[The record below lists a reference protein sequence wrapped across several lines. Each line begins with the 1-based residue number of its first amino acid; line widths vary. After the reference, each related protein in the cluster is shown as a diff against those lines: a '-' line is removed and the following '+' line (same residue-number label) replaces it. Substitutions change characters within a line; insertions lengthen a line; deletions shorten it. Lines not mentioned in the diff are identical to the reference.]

1 MPQWAGSCWYYLRFC
16 DPLNEMEA
24 WDPEVEKYWMP
35 VDLYVGGVEHAVLHL
50 LYARFWHKVLYDCG
64 FVSTLEPFQTLRNQG
79 LVVARSYQN
88 ANGGYVPAEEVHEKE
103 GRFFRMGTEEE
114 LQSQVDKMSKS
125 KLNGVT
131 PDDMIEDFGA
141 DALRM
146 YEMFM
151 GPFDKEKLWNTDAV
165 NGCRRF
171 LGRVYDIVMSDKI
184 CEEETEEALKL
195 GHRLVHVVE
204 KDIEGMQFNT
214 AIAKMMEFI
223 NAFAPLAQYPKSV
236 VRMLIQA
243 LYPFAPHIAEEAWEH
258 LGGKESLT
266 FFPFPKVD
274 PIYLIDETILYVVQV
289 NGKVRGKWMLPKDKD
304 QEELLAFIKTQPPIV
319 KHITGNITKVIYVP
333 NKLINIVCDV

>member
-16 DPLNEMEA
+16 DPLMKWKPGILKRKNIGCRSISMS
-24 WDPEVEKYWMP
+24 VVSSMQSCICSMP
-35 VDLYVGGVEHAVLHL
+35 VFGIRSSMIVASSVRWSLSRLCGTKDLSSPVPI
-50 LYARFWHKVLYDCG
+50 
-64 FVSTLEPFQTLRNQG
+64 S
-79 LVVARSYQN
+79 N